1 MKIKRILF
9 SFCRY
14 NAPNLIV
21 FGRSVVTKMTGNAY
35 FATPDPTL
43 ADVTQATDDLENMA
57 AIAKDGSKLAKS
69 NMNAAKKKLVAILR
83 SLAWYVEKKA
93 DDNENILIS
102 SGFELSKDPQPSQ
115 RDAFYVLQGVES
127 GSVMIGCIAVP
138 RARSYL
144 WFRSAGK
151 DLPVSEKD
159 WLFEAASTQRKMLL
173 SNLAPEQTYWFIY
186 RAVTP
191 QGMMEWSDPIQ
202 LYVQ

>member
-1 MKIKRILF
+1 MKKILF

-21 FGRSVVTKMTGNAY
+21 FGRSVVTKMTGNVN
-35 FATPDPTL
+35 FPIPDPTL
-43 ADVTQATDDLENMA
+43 AEITEATDELEIMA

-69 NMNAAKKKLVAILR
+69 NMKAAKKKLITLLR

-93 DDNENILIS
+93 DEDENILIS

-115 RDAFYVLQGVES
+115 RDSFFVFQGVDS
-127 GSVMIGCIAVP
+127 GSVLIGCIAVLK
-138 RARSYL
+138 AGAYL
-144 WFRSAGK
+144 WFRSVDK
-151 DLPVSEKD
+151 DLPVAEKD
-159 WLFEAASTQRKMLL
+159 WLFVAASSQRKMLL
-173 SNLAPEQTYWFIY
+173 SNLVPGQTYWFIY

-202 LYVQ
+202 FYVQ